1 MANSVRNESQA
12 NKVLNVIKEI
22 LNPESEYSEH

>member
-1 MANSVRNESQA
+1 MTNSVKNKIQA

-22 LNPESEYSEH
+22 LNPESKYSEY